1 MFAFHIKEYLE
12 HVRLF
17 SKNARWF
24 LMGSFCM
31 GFGFSVFMLLFNL
44 YLKQLGYLEGTIG
57 TILSASALGTVLIAI
72 PAAILVDHV
81 KVKRVLFMAAAVDCS
96 ILIIQAMSSN
106 VWSLRMMAGVSG
118 AMAVVHS
125 VAASPF
131 FMRNSNP
138 KERPYLFGVNMA
150 LETVS
155 GFLGMLLGGM
165 VPRVLVKM
173 GVDLL
178 HGYRFALIGGAMVAF
193 TALIFYGMLKS
204 EKPIRTARFKL
215 SEYFGARDWRTML
228 RLMIP
233 YSLIGMG
240 AGLVIPFLNIYFLRR
255 FNLASD
261 SIGSIFAVGSLF
273 TTVGFLIGPVLAKR
287 MGLVKIT
294 IITQFLSIPFFLI
307 LAFSHN
313 LYLSIAAFF
322 FRGSLMNM
330 AWPMYNN
337 FAMEI
342 VPADQQAGTNSVMQL
357 AWSGSWMISTSIGG
371 FIIQNYGFTMVMLIT
386 VSLYLSSTISAW
398 VIFRHKL
405 AVGRATAGKSLE
417 EGTLSAALEERE

>member
-1 MFAFHIKEYLE
+1 
-12 HVRLF
+12 
-17 SKNARWF
+17 
-24 LMGSFCM
+24 
-31 GFGFSVFMLLFNL
+31 MLLFNL
-44 YLKQLGYLEGTIG
+44 YLRQLGYLEGTIG
-57 TILSASALGTVLIAI
+57 TILSASALGTVLIAV

-81 KVKRVLFMAAAVDCS
+81 KVKRVLFMAAAFDCS
-96 ILIIQAMSSN
+96 ILIFQAMSSN
-106 VWSLRMMAGVSG
+106 VWNLRMLAGVSG

-138 KERPYLFGVNMA
+138 QERPYLFGVNMA

-155 GFLGMLLGGM
+155 GFLGMLMGGL
-165 VPRVLVKM
+165 VPRMLVKM

-178 HGYRFALIGGAMVAF
+178 HGYRYALIGGAVIAF
-193 TALIFYGMLKS
+193 SALIFYGMIKAA
-204 EKPIRTARFKL
+204 KPIRTTRFRL

-228 RLMIP
+228 QLMAP
-233 YSLIGMG
+233 YTLIGMG

-261 SIGSIFAVGSLF
+261 SIGTIFAIGSLF
-273 TTVGFLIGPVLAKR
+273 TALGFLIGPVLAKR
-287 MGLVKIT
+287 MGLIKVT

-342 VPADQQAGTNSVMQL
+342 VPADQQAGTNSVLSL
-357 AWSGSWMISTSIGG
+357 AWSGSWMISTSVGG
-371 FIIQNYGFTMVMLIT
+371 FIIQHYGFTWVMLMT
-386 VSLYLSSTISAW
+386 VSLYLGSTVLAW
-398 VIFRHKL
+398 AIFRHRIS
-405 AVGRATAGKSLE
+405 VGRGQAYIIPE
-417 EGTLSAALEERE
+417 EAKISGVLGESD